1 MLNAILAG
9 SVSQSLYGSEAKKQM
24 RQAEAGLGM
33 RKLMAAGIGLM
44 GCIWLLSGCAEVV
57 VPGSIAGGG
66 EYYHYTTSNIAKETL
81 IGDVRDVTAAAR
93 SAIKKMDIRLHSV
106 TPYTDETVMFASTA
120 ELDITINIVP
130 VTAST
135 TRVIVDARE
144 DHIIKKDKATADE
157 ILSQIRIALAR
168 KDSPEEVFSKV
179 FVKNNCRRP
188 IYVAIRF
195 LAGKNE
201 PEHWQTRGWF
211 SLASGQKKHIA
222 DTHNRYIYF
231 YAETRLQDKMD
242 WSGDNFHWFEGKRFG
257 FFKADFG
264 NDSEDFTQSFSCD

>member
-1 MLNAILAG
+1 MIK
-9 SVSQSLYGSEAKKQM
+9 SM
-24 RQAEAGLGM
+24 T
-33 RKLMAAGIGLM
+33 AAIGLM
-44 GCIWLLSGCAEVV
+44 GFVCLLAGCAQVV
-57 VPGSIAGGG
+57 VPGAMTGGA
-66 EYYHYTTSNIAKETL
+66 EYYHYTASNVANETL
-81 IGDVRDVTAAAR
+81 MGDVRDVTAAAR
-93 SAIKKMDIRLHSV
+93 SALNKMGIHLHSV

-120 ELDITINIVP
+120 GLDISINMIP

-157 ILSQIRIALAR
+157 ILTQIRIALAR
-168 KDSPEEVFSKV
+168 INPPANAVSKV
-179 FVKNNCRRP
+179 FVKNNCRFP

-195 LAGKNE
+195 LTGKDE

-211 SLASGQKKHIA
+211 SLASGEKKHIA

-231 YAETRLQDKMD
+231 YAETRRQNQIF
-242 WSGDNFHWFEGKRFG
+242 WGGDNFHWFEGRQFG

-264 NDSEDFTQSFSCD
+264 TEPQDFTQSFSCD

>member
-1 MLNAILAG
+1 MT
-9 SVSQSLYGSEAKKQM
+9 
-24 RQAEAGLGM
+24 
-33 RKLMAAGIGLM
+33 AAIGLM
-44 GCIWLLSGCAEVV
+44 GFVCLLAGCAQVV
-57 VPGSIAGGG
+57 VPGAMTGGA
-66 EYYHYTTSNIAKETL
+66 EYYHYTASNVANETL
-81 IGDVRDVTAAAR
+81 MGDVRDVTAAAR
-93 SAIKKMDIRLHSV
+93 SALNKMGIHLHSV

-120 ELDITINIVP
+120 GLDISINMIP

-157 ILSQIRIALAR
+157 ILTQIRIALAR
-168 KDSPEEVFSKV
+168 INPPANAVSKV
-179 FVKNNCRRP
+179 FVKNNCRHP

-195 LAGKNE
+195 LTGKDE

-211 SLASGQKKHIA
+211 SLASGEKKHIA

-231 YAETRLQDKMD
+231 YAETRRQNQIF
-242 WSGDNFHWFEGKRFG
+242 WGGDNFHWFEGRQFG

-264 NDSEDFTQSFSCD
+264 TEPQDFTQSFSCD